1 MFNAKRFK
9 NAMLTG
15 AIGGSLILAVGCTK
29 HPNEGQI
36 RVMEETRQAALSAEQ
51 KLQEMQTKERETQ
64 TRLSQAEAELQDC
77 NDKSAATAE
86 RLKQFTE

>member
-9 NAMLTG
+9 NAMLTA

-36 RVMEETRQAALSAEQ
+36 RVMEETRQAALAAEQ

-64 TRLSQAEAELQDC
+64 NRLSQAEAELQDC
-77 NDKSAATAE
+77 NEKSAATAE